1 MIRGTLFSLLFAS
14 AAGMAGL
21 LVSQP
26 AHADTQQLGP
36 TDETITTTIVFGVR
50 HEEQLKR
57 YIQETVT
64 PGSPHYRDFL
74 SLREFVTHYAPSPG
88 QLRVT
93 QRYLE
98 SYGLKVDKVFK
109 DHLAMTVS
117 GPSSAFELVLQTQMD
132 NYKEDDVR
140 HHPHRRH
147 HFHRPRHQP
156 HMPRLLLDNDVIA
169 VVGLSNEYQF
179 RPMHASKAHISHAD
193 ALQLVPG
200 SNTIATG
207 VPGQYTVADVANLY
221 NINPMYAEGTT
232 GSGVTLGIAT
242 YADFLKDDAY
252 AYWNLIGLPG
262 KADRITKI
270 HVDGG
275 GDFGADAGSGET
287 SLDVEQAGGLAPYA
301 DMIVYD
307 APNGSQGGID
317 MFYQIVSDNRVDT
330 LSYSWGLPEIFYY
343 PELNGGVDYTNTM
356 KALNQAFM
364 EAAVQGIT
372 LFTAS
377 GDSGAYDT
385 NRSLPAPYF
394 TTPLTVDWPAS
405 SPYMTAAGGT
415 TEPVSL
421 TGRCGSGTYPIDVQ
435 GERAWS
441 WGYLADFYQTC
452 YGLSPIEA
460 GVFSEGGGGGV
471 SVYWHRPW
479 YQYGIVGVRRS
490 EPGQS
495 MTELDVNPTV
505 DYLDLRAGYAGRN
518 VPDISMNADPFT
530 GYLVYSSA
538 DGGLLQGYGG
548 TSFVAPQLNGVAALV
563 NQRNGGRIGLLAP
576 QLYQMLRRYG
586 YGPDSPFHDI
596 TDGDNWY
603 WEGVPGYDQAT
614 GVGTPDVARL
624 AVLLST
630 HNGHH
635 GHGGHH
641 HGH

>member
-1 MIRGTLFSLLFAS
+1 MTGLFATS
-14 AAGMAGL
+14 
-21 LVSQP
+21 P
-26 AHADTQQLGP
+26 ARADTQQLGP
-36 TDETITTTIVFGVR
+36 TNDTITTTIVFGVR
-50 HEEQLKR
+50 NPYQLER

-74 SLREFVTHYAPSPG
+74 TLREFVTHFAPAPG
-88 QLRVT
+88 QLKRT

-98 SYGLKVDKVFK
+98 SQGLTVDKIFD

-117 GPSSAFELVLQTQMD
+117 GPASVFESVLQTQVD
-132 NYKEDDVR
+132 DFQENDVR

-147 HFHRPRHQP
+147 RFHRPRHQP
-156 HMPRLLLDNDVIA
+156 RMPKLLLDNDVIA
-169 VVGLSNEYQF
+169 IVGLSNEYQF
-179 RPMHASKAHISHAD
+179 KPMNASTTRIAHAD
-193 ALQLVPG
+193 ALKLVPS

-221 NINPMYAEGTT
+221 DINPLYAEGTT
-232 GSGVTLGIAT
+232 GAGTTLGVAT
-242 YADFLKDDAY
+242 YADFLADDAY
-252 AYWNLIGLPG
+252 TYWNLIGLPS
-262 KADRITKI
+262 KADRISKI

-301 DMIVYD
+301 DVVVYD
-307 APNGSQGGID
+307 APNSSQGGID
-317 MFYQIVSDNRVDT
+317 MFYQVVSDNRVDS
-330 LSYSWGLPEIFYY
+330 LSYSWGLPEIYYY
-343 PELNGGVDYTNTM
+343 PELNGGVDYTDTM

-385 NRSLPAPYF
+385 NRTLSAPSF
-394 TTPLTVDWPAS
+394 TTPLSVDWPSS

-421 TGRCGSGTYPIDVQ
+421 SGNCGSGTYPIQVT

-441 WGYLADFYQTC
+441 WDYLSDFFQTC
-452 YGLSPIEA
+452 YGLSPVDA
-460 GVFSEGGGGGV
+460 GIFSSGGGGGV

-479 YQYGIVGVRRS
+479 YQYGVAGMQRS
-490 EPGQS
+490 ASGQS
-495 MTELDVNPTV
+495 LTELDVDPTV
-505 DYLDLRAGYAGRN
+505 TYLDLRANYAGRN

-538 DGGLLQGYGG
+538 DGGLGQGSGG
-548 TSFVAPQLNGVAALV
+548 TSFVAPQLNGITALV

-576 QLYQMLRRYG
+576 QLYRLLRQYG
-586 YGPDSPFHDI
+586 YGPDSPFNDI
-596 TDGDNWY
+596 ASGDNWF
-603 WEGVPGYDQAT
+603 WQGAQGYDPAT
-614 GVGTPDVARL
+614 GVGTPDVTRL
-624 AVLLST
+624 AILLSSYEG
-630 HNGHH
+630 HGHH
-635 GHGGHH
+635 GHGH
-641 HGH
+641 